1 MASRRLNSFLALA
14 LFSVAFAHAQTAVP
28 SDIPVDEWLR
38 GPDRHDFPW
47 KVKIRDPWL
56 TFQQRHTV
64 QVHADFRL
72 RDLKKHGISADD
84 LHLLLKVADSDG
96 KWLPGEAYSPLEI
109 KPEYGNEVDTVATFY
124 ARPGKFKVA
133 LIAYDARNHRGNLW
147 RGELTVPA
155 LKGDPLPNADLSLP
169 VIQFLPQATVAR
181 STRRFGS
188 QRTLFDASAF
198 GKGKLTLPVDNER
211 PVQVDIVANLALSD
225 AANTPYRQAPD
236 WMYKINADTLL
247 QISNVLTQVDLKNG
261 CVRFSAIDILRQKTF
276 IERQNAATIDWD
288 KIIQLVEDFER
299 VKIEARVLA
308 SQKQTADAF
317 AKFVEKLLD
326 DPGCAVSSS
335 PLHVLVVVGDAFIFP
350 NGTAMR
356 PVRAR
361 PESQGYYFKLMPIG
375 AGNWDQVESVLKPIH
390 PTRFEFSN
398 SIRFRQILA
407 SFMERVESTSRV
419 QSPQSSPSP
428 PTPSQP

>member
-14 LFSVAFAHAQTAVP
+14 LFSAAFAHAQIALP
-28 SDIPVDEWLR
+28 SEIPVDEWLR

-198 GKGKLTLPVDNER
+198 GKGRLTLPVDNER

-225 AANTPYRQAPD
+225 AANTPYREAPD

-247 QISNVLTQVDLKNG
+247 QISNVLSQVDLKNG

-317 AKFVEKLLD
+317 AKLVEKLLD
-326 DPGCAVSSS
+326 DPGCEISGPPCTFSSS
-335 PLHVLVVVGDAFIFP
+335 W
-350 NGTAMR
+350 AMR
-356 PVRAR
+356 SSSRRGPPCARCASVRKAR
-361 PESQGYYFKLMPIG
+361 ATI
-375 AGNWDQVESVLKPIH
+375 
-390 PTRFEFSN
+390 SN
-398 SIRFRQILA
+398 SCRSVPAIGIRWKVFLNQFIPLA
-407 SFMERVESTSRV
+407 SNFRIQCDSVKYLLR
-419 QSPQSSPSP
+419 SSEKARTHRDCKVPSHP
-428 PTPSQP
+428 LRRQPPSQP